1 MTEPITPEELA
12 GLMRQNAGIQV
23 EPTDLA
29 DRPDTSFEEYGLDS
43 LGLLGIVA
51 ALENRT
57 ASSPCPVDAEK
68 CPTPGAFL
76 DLVNSSLTKSGA

>member
-51 ALENRT
+51 ALENRHGIT
-57 ASSPCPVDAEK
+57 MPVDAEK

>member
-1 MTEPITPEELA
+1 MTEPVTPEELA

-51 ALENRT
+51 ALENRHGIT
-57 ASSPCPVDAEK
+57 MPQDAEK
-68 CPTPGAFL
+68 CPTPRAFL
-76 DLVNSSLTKSGA
+76 DLVNTSLTKSGA

>member
-1 MTEPITPEELA
+1 MTEAVTPEELA

-23 EPTDLA
+23 EPGDLA

-51 ALENRT
+51 ALENRHGIT
-57 ASSPCPVDAEK
+57 MPADAEK
-68 CPTPGAFL
+68 CLTPRAFL
-76 DLVNSSLTKSGA
+76 ELVNSSLTKSGA